1 MFNDLLKLV
10 QASGLESVVNNPAV
24 PNEHNEGVLQA
35 ASTSVIDTLKGMM
48 ANGQGA
54 EIAQLANNSSH
65 PATQMMQRE
74 FVENIMQKFGISG
87 DAAKNIA
94 GSLLP
99 QVMAQLS
106 KTDLVNGE
114 NFDLGAI
121 GSMLGKT
128 GLDKDGDGDVD
139 LKDVTKMFGF

>member
-128 GLDKDGDGDVD
+128 GLDKDGDGVPCEA
-139 LKDVTKMFGF
+139 LCR